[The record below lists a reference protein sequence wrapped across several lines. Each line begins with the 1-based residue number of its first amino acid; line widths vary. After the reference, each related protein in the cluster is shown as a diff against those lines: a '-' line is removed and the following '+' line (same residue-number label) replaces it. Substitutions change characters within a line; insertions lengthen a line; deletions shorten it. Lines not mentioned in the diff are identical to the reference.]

1 MTTHPGA
8 DELELRARLHDLG
21 VAYAPA
27 PVSRP
32 RQAPGEEGHLEPAA
46 PAAEESPLQDL
57 RAWLGSGEE
66 EPAAPAAPQGSP
78 RLPDWWAPHRPD
90 LAAEEK
96 PAEQAA
102 PEEEPDVPAAAEDQE
117 QPEPSTGEE
126 TTPAG
131 RPGLRDRVRTWVESV
146 EERTGHRPTPGDAG
160 DTEAGDKEP
169 GEDTG
174 DAAGDGPK
182 DAGPVRKVPHLLRR
196 SSRPRKA
203 PRPRRRPRFAAP
215 GIPHTMRQDRRSLV
229 EIIRNTPDHVRWM
242 TYSGSALATG
252 FWLGWPQWVMDGTAY
267 LATERTPTDGYSLT
281 CYGLA
286 GGVFLLDA
294 ASRQQRLPLA
304 WSVRVASS
312 SLVAGVLMYGDPT
325 PISQMF

>member
-27 PVSRP
+27 PASRP
-32 RQAPGEEGHLEPAA
+32 RQSPGEGDHLGAAA
-46 PAAEESPLQDL
+46 PAEEESPLQDL
-57 RAWLGSGEE
+57 RAWLGPGTAPAT
-66 EPAAPAAPQGSP
+66 PAAP
-78 RLPDWWAPHRPD
+78 
-90 LAAEEK
+90 EE
-96 PAEQAA
+96 PEDQAA
-102 PEEEPDVPAAAEDQE
+102 REEPDVPAAAEDQE
-117 QPEPSTGEE
+117 QPEPSAGEE
-126 TTPAG
+126 TAPAG

-146 EERTGHRPTPGDAG
+146 EERTGYRPAPGDAG
-160 DTEAGDKEP
+160 DMEAGDKES

-174 DAAGDGPK
+174 DGAGGSPK
-182 DAGPVRKVPHLLRR
+182 EAGPVRKVPHLLRR
-196 SSRPRKA
+196 SAWPRKA

-215 GIPHTMRQDRRSLV
+215 GVPHTMRQERRSLV
-229 EIIRNTPDHVRWM
+229 EIIRSTPDHVRWM

-304 WSVRVASS
+304 WSVRVVSS

-325 PISQMF
+325 PISQLF